1 MKITS
6 KNICEKL
13 GFDVLSYEPECPGY
27 EDDSKLSHFQ
37 YFYQTNHFFS
47 DYLTEKQKDT
57 KTAP

>member
-6 KNICEKL
+6 KSICEKL

-27 EDDSKLSHFQ
+27 EDDSKLTIFNT
-37 YFYQTNHFFS
+37 FIRRITFFS